1 MLYLAEAG
9 TVITSNQETQLPKTH
24 THTHTAVFHFR
35 TGQVWI
41 ISILVMMR
49 ASWRNVLHQIHMS
62 DVTTNTTTTTA
73 AVKSTRWHEHILLI
87 IKSRKTGH
95 VVLCSQSLC
104 FYLHLKCSKQWLSLT
119 VPVHY
124 INALSSYYLQEV
136 FFFFFFPPRSFVVS
150 ISILLLWGRGK
161 KRAKCIVQE
170 EWRRKLQY
178 FRLSVESTSNL
189 CESWNYWNLFHLQ
202 AWCWEAQDLSMKI
215 LYRPMCRETIRFVKC

>member
-1 MLYLAEAG
+1 
-9 TVITSNQETQLPKTH
+9 
-24 THTHTAVFHFR
+24 
-35 TGQVWI
+35 
-41 ISILVMMR
+41 MR

-136 FFFFFFPPRSFVVS
+136 FFFFFSHHVVLLFPFQFCYFGGVAKRGPNALCKKSDEENYNTFDFQWKVHLICVS
-150 ISILLLWGRGK
+150 HEITGTYFICKRGVGKLRISVWRYFIGPCVGKQYGLWNVK
-161 KRAKCIVQE
+161 KK
-170 EWRRKLQY
+170 
-178 FRLSVESTSNL
+178 SVNKSA
-189 CESWNYWNLFHLQ
+189 Y
-202 AWCWEAQDLSMKI
+202 LSMMVFI
-215 LYRPMCRETIRFVKC
+215 PDY